1 MLTPQ
6 EVSEHA
12 FAKATFGGY
21 NMAMVDEFLDE
32 LTEDYTALYKEN
44 ASLKA
49 KMKVLADSLEEY
61 RATEKGMRRALLA
74 AQQAAEEM
82 VKDAETR
89 KSELIRDAETDA
101 HAKIAELHRQVADE
115 EARLTAAQTA
125 TAEFVAKV
133 REACRKQEE
142 CLGSLGSIT
151 AAPSPVN
158 SVDEAAQAIEASV
171 MKLLA
176 QEDAQA
182 EEKEEEFDDQ
192 LEEEEVPEEST
203 EEPVN
208 LYEEITARNR
218 RDQERARSFEEAP
231 AEKDDADA
239 SPTRRIDFDN
249 LQFGANYD
257 LK

>member
-115 EARLTAAQTA
+115 EARLTAAQAA

>member
-1 MLTPQ
+1 MFTPQ

-21 NMAMVDEFLDE
+21 NMAMVDEFLDQ

>member
-1 MLTPQ
+1 
-6 EVSEHA
+6 
-12 FAKATFGGY
+12 
-21 NMAMVDEFLDE
+21 
-32 LTEDYTALYKEN
+32 
-44 ASLKA
+44 
-49 KMKVLADSLEEY
+49 MKVLADSLEEY